1 MCPRNKNPGKTWA
14 TKPDDFLK
22 EGDNLFN
29 KTCTFLSV
37 RQLRAPNISQI
48 LRSKVEIRRL
58 QQPLEKPSILGGGQ
72 GV

>member
-1 MCPRNKNPGKTWA
+1 MCSRNKNPGKTWA

-48 LRSKVEIRRL
+48 
-58 QQPLEKPSILGGGQ
+58 
-72 GV
+72 

>member
-1 MCPRNKNPGKTWA
+1 MRFKMCPRNKNPGKTWA
-14 TKPDDFLK
+14 TKPDNFLK

-48 LRSKVEIRRL
+48 
-58 QQPLEKPSILGGGQ
+58 
-72 GV
+72 